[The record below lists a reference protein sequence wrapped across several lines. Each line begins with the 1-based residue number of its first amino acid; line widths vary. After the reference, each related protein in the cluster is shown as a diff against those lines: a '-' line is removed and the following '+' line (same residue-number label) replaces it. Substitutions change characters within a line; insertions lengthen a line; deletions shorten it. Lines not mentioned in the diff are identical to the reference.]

1 MRTMLDIA
9 RARYTTKHYDA
20 EKPLED
26 EKRFEVRY

>member
-20 EKPLED
+20 GISAARAASLLIT
-26 EKRFEVRY
+26 